1 MRGASWCGRPCG
13 VAAEELA
20 AVVDAGRPP
29 LADQLGDRLGIVGAG
44 RPRLGLDLGVDQFGD
59 LVLLRLL
66 RLGFLRP
73 LGRRFADLRPD
84 WRLRHVVGGGLRQRR
99 GLGFRRGLRLRRR
112 RLGARRR
119 RGGGGRLLGRA
130 EIGRRFRRR
139 WRRRRDFGPPGRLRA
154 GLASFSPFII
164 WFISLSDTVSTG
176 INSGLS
182 SKRGAEAKPRR
193 MRARRAPCR
202 TLEAAQA
209 QYDRLSSNAAP
220 GY

>member
-20 AVVDAGRPP
+20 AVVDAGRPA

-44 RPRLGLDLGVDQFGD
+44 RLRLGLGLGVDQFGD
-59 LVLLRLL
+59 PVRLRLL
-66 RLGFLRP
+66 RLGLLRP

-84 WRLRHVVGGGLRQRR
+84 WRLRRVVGGGLRRRR
-99 GLGFRRGLRLRRR
+99 GLGFRRRARASAAPARGAAAARGAGPAPPPRADRAAAQAALAASARLR
-112 RLGARRR
+112 AA
-119 RGGGGRLLGRA
+119 GGGSG
-130 EIGRRFRRR
+130 
-139 WRRRRDFGPPGRLRA
+139 A
-154 GLASFSPFII
+154 GLASFSPFIT

-193 MRARRAPCR
+193 MRASKSAV
-202 TLEAAQA
+202 Q
-209 QYDRLSSNAAP
+209 NARGRP
-220 GY
+220 SPV